1 MNQAHQL
8 EPIAFHESGHAVIHN
23 YFGDDVAEIWIK
35 GEKGNC
41 HFKVIATD
49 DSSDIGL
56 FRAITACMAGK
67 VAEDRV
73 RGFPDDKEWRASG
86 DYRKVWDCALRLNGG
101 DSRGAE
107 LLLNWQEY
115 RTAKFVEKHW
125 RKIHKVAYALLDKGK
140 LSGAEVRRIIEQV
153 RAEQSMNQQQHK

>member
-23 YFGDDVAEIWIK
+23 YFGDDVAEVWIR
-35 GEKGNC
+35 GDSGNC

-67 VAEDRV
+67 VAEDRG
-73 RGFPDDKEWRASG
+73 RGYSDDKEWRASG

-101 DSRGAE
+101 DRRGAE

-125 RKIHKVAYALLDKGK
+125 PKIHKLAYALLDRGK
-140 LSGAEVRRIIEQV
+140 LSGREVREIIERTQ
-153 RAEQSMNQQQHK
+153 